1 MINMEEL
8 IRLAR
13 ENNQLLKDNNR
24 MLKDII
30 NAINIWL
37 AHHQEENANDFDRNV
52 LANLVSSTIVGK

>member
-1 MINMEEL
+1 MEEL

-37 AHHQEENANDFDRNV
+37 AHHQEENDNDFNRNV
-52 LANLVSSTIVGK
+52 LANLVSSSITGI

>member
-1 MINMEEL
+1 MEEL

-37 AHHQEENANDFDRNV
+37 AHHQEENDNDFNRNV
-52 LANLVSSTIVGK
+52 LANLVSSSITGK